1 MSESNVPEA
10 TESPSKGAAADKV
23 IRNYALGS
31 IVPSLIPA
39 PMLDL
44 VAVTGIQLKM
54 LHSLAKTYGVPFKEE
69 SAKAAIAALIGGTG
83 SLGISRLVTSA
94 VKAVPFVGQLTGAL
108 TMPAINAAAT
118 YAVGRTFK
126 MHFEMGGTLLSF
138 DADKVRAYFEQQLKE
153 GKDVIAAAQA
163 SGEVAPSAT

>member
-1 MSESNVPEA
+1 MSESNVPVAPE
-10 TESPSKGAAADKV
+10 TPSKGEAADKV
-23 IRNYALGS
+23 IRNYALGAT
-31 IVPSLIPA
+31 IPSLIPA

-44 VAVTGIQLKM
+44 VAVTGVQLKM
-54 LHSLAKTYGVPFKEE
+54 LHSLAKTYGVPFKED
-69 SAKAAIAALIGGTG
+69 SGKAAIAALVGGTG

-118 YAVGRTFK
+118 YAIGRTFK
-126 MHFEMGGTLLSF
+126 MHFETGGSMLSF
-138 DADKVRAYFEQQLKE
+138 DAGKVRNYFEQQLKE

-163 SGEVAPSAT
+163 SGEVASAT